1 MKPKTAKEIR
11 WTRPGK
17 MTHEEFI
24 AGIREAEHGQ
34 FSSFEAHKE
43 RMTDWFEDVI
53 LKKSK

>member
-1 MKPKTAKEIR
+1 MKPKTAKETR

-34 FSSFEAHKE
+34 FSSFEEHKE
-43 RMTDWFEDVI
+43 RMTAWFEDVI